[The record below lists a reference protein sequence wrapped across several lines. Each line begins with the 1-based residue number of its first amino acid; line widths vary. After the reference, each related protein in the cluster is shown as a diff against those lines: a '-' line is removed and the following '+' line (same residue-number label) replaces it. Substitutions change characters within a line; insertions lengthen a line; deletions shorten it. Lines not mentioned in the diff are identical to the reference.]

1 MSQQNELVMPT
12 ENANVCVHSQS
23 KNALSSLSRPINIAF
38 AGQPNTGKSTIF
50 NKITGLKQRVG
61 NWPGKTVDKKEGS
74 IDHNGATYNFIDL
87 PGTYGLTA
95 NSLEEEITRDYL
107 LSGEADAVIAV
118 VNAAS
123 LERSMYLVAE
133 MLPLNLPTIIALN
146 MMDVAEQEGYS
157 VSAEALSKATGMPV
171 IPLIGTS
178 QEQTMSELLDGL
190 HCLDLGQPALRTPG
204 IYPDEVQ
211 RVALELNENSTFPKP
226 LLWTAGK
233 IIEQDKSLEN
243 RLQQELTETDMETYG
258 KIKHTVTP
266 EATNAVYIARQQW
279 IEDVCDKSVHIAQD
293 HTSPTD
299 KWDKLF
305 LHPIWGRAI
314 AFLVIPAGCLLG
326 VILGMLTGGM
336 ALMGA
341 LSVGPQ
347 IKIMWPG
354 ALGSLVASAIIPATG
369 WVLALLSIIGFIY
382 AIFHFLED
390 TGYLARVAYLMDP
403 MLSKLGVD
411 GKAAIPLLM
420 GMLCNTVAIAGS
432 RVIATRR
439 QRFISLCML
448 PFLPCSGQTGVAFLF
463 AFALFPPE
471 TAIKVIL
478 GVTAVNIIL
487 ACSIAKILHKRL
499 PGTHTSGLIM
509 ELPLY
514 HKPNFKTIFSG
525 VRVRL
530 ELFARSTSGF
540 IFAALILVWTA
551 SYFPDGTI
559 EHSYLF
565 QFGKFL
571 EPVGSLLGFDWR
583 FVVALLSSFVAKETT
598 AGTLAVLFSVD
609 AGNQQAILEAVR
621 QAITPQGA
629 LAFVVLSNL
638 YLPCLATIVTLK
650 AELGSWATTIKLLIC
665 MLTIAI
671 LAAYVAFSCTAFLF

>member
-1 MSQQNELVMPT
+1 MLVQPDTIQSATGNLELLPQT
-12 ENANVCVHSQS
+12 DNL
-23 KNALSSLSRPINIAF
+23 LSSLSRPVTIAF

-50 NKITGLKQRVG
+50 NKLTGLKQRVG
-61 NWPGKTVDKKEGS
+61 NWPGKTVDKKEGTV
-74 IDHNGATYNFIDL
+74 DHKGCTYNFVDL

-107 LSGEADAVIAV
+107 LSGEADAIVAV

-123 LERSMYLVAE
+123 LERSIYLVAE
-133 MLPLNLPTIIALN
+133 MLTLNLPIIIALN
-146 MMDVAEQEGYS
+146 MMDVAEQEGYA
-157 VSAEALSKATGMPV
+157 VSAKALSKATGMPV

-178 QEQTMSELLDGL
+178 QEQNMNDLLTSL
-190 HCLDLGQPALRTPG
+190 HTLDLGQAALRTPA
-204 IYPDEVQ
+204 IISEEVQ
-211 RVALELNENSTFPKP
+211 KLALKLTEHSSFPKP

-233 IIEQDKSLEN
+233 IIEQDKSLHN
-243 RLQQELTETDMETYG
+243 RLQHELTSVDLATYNKLKKG
-258 KIKHTVTP
+258 ITP
-266 EATNAVYIARQQW
+266 KETNAVYLARQQW
-279 IEDVCDKSVHIAQD
+279 IEHVCDESVNIIKD
-293 HTSPTD
+293 HASPTD

-305 LHPIWGRAI
+305 LHPVWGRII

-326 VILGMLTGGM
+326 VILGMCTGGL
-336 ALMGA
+336 ALMTA
-341 LSVGPQ
+341 LSAGPQ
-347 IKIMWPG
+347 IKAMWPG
-354 ALGSLVASAIIPATG
+354 MAGNLVATALIPATG

-403 MLSKLGVD
+403 MLSRLGVD

-463 AFALFPPE
+463 AFALFPPA
-471 TAIKVIL
+471 TAIKIIL
-478 GVTAVNIIL
+478 SVTAVNIIL
-487 ACSIAKILHKRL
+487 ACSIAKLLHKRL
-499 PGTHTSGLIM
+499 PTTHTSGLIM

-525 VRVRL
+525 VRTRL
-530 ELFARSTSGF
+530 ELFARSTAGF
-540 IFAALILVWTA
+540 IYAAMIIVWA
-551 SYFPDGTI
+551 VSYFPEGNLQ
-559 EHSYLF
+559 HSYLF
-565 QFGKFL
+565 QLGKFL
-571 EPVGSLLGFDWR
+571 EPVGAVLGFDWR

-609 AGNQQAILEAVR
+609 AGNQQAVIEAVR
-621 QAITPQGA
+621 QAITSQGA
-629 LAFVVLSNL
+629 LAFIVLSNL
-638 YLPCLATIVTLK
+638 YLPCLATIVALK
-650 AELGSWATTIKLLIC
+650 TELGSWATTAKLLVC

-671 LAAYVAFSCTAFLF
+671 LAAYIAYTSTAFLF